1 MGSCSNYWGIFC
13 GNDAYSNRRTEKG
26 GGDLLLSINPLADNL
41 AWVWDVIA
49 LIITFG
55 VIQALVL
62 VNGVLQK
69 RELLPSFIT
78 RKIIHIFAAA
88 LYLVCWLLF
97 SGSESSRYFAM
108 FVPLAFIV
116 QFAAIGFGLRQDEAF
131 VKSMSRSGDPKEL
144 LGGTLHY
151 AIVMFL
157 CTILFF
163 NAGGDAGN
171 GNPAALCILGAVAGG
186 DGLADIIGRRFGG
199 PRKFGIGG
207 AQKTVVGSIGMF
219 AGSVITIWILT
230 AIFGSGLNLATIIIL
245 SLLATI
251 VEALT
256 PKGIDNFT
264 VAAAVFIGILI
275 LGSVA
280 ADLWPFTPL
289 FTL

>member
-1 MGSCSNYWGIFC
+1 MP
-13 GNDAYSNRRTEKG
+13 
-26 GGDLLLSINPLADNL
+26 LSINPLPDNL
-41 AWVWDVIA
+41 AWVWDIIA

-62 VNGVLQK
+62 VNGALQK

-78 RKIIHIFAAA
+78 RKIIHILAGP
-88 LYLVCWLLF
+88 LYVICWLLF
-97 SGSESSRYFAM
+97 SGSGSSRYLAM

-163 NAGGDAGN
+163 NAGGNAGN
-171 GNPAALCILGAVAGG
+171 GNPAALYILGAVAGG
-186 DGLADIIGRRFGG
+186 DGLADILGRRFGG
-199 PRKFGIGG
+199 SKKFGLGG
-207 AQKTVVGSIGMF
+207 ATKTVVGSIGMF
-219 AGSVITIWILT
+219 AGSAIMISILT
-230 AIFGSGLNLATIIIL
+230 TIFGSGSNLVTIIIL

-256 PKGIDNFT
+256 PKGIDNYT
-264 VAAAVFIGILI
+264 ISAAIFIGILI
-275 LGSVA
+275 LASVA
-280 ADLWPFTPL
+280 ADLWPYTPVC
-289 FTL
+289 TL